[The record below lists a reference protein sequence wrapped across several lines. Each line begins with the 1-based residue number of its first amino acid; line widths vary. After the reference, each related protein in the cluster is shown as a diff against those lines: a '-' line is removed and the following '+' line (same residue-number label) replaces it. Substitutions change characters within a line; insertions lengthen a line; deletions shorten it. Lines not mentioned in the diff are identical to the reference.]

1 MRSHAHCIFVIQL
14 KYMPNLGK
22 RITRLGPNQQKVLL
36 LLLGGV
42 GLSVTMSPNQYFKVF
57 KEVKEEWQKINS
69 RALNNAIRDLYRSK
83 LIKSK
88 ENPDGSLT
96 MVLTDKGKKK
106 AITFNIDNM
115 EIKKPKK
122 WDKKWRLVLF
132 DIPEKHK
139 PAREAIRDTLKNLGF
154 HEYQKSVF
162 IHPYECQKEI
172 DFVIEYFDIRRFVR
186 TLIADTFDNDIHFK
200 KVFDLI

>member
-1 MRSHAHCIFVIQL
+1 MPL
-14 KYMPNLGK
+14 KKGN
-22 RITRLGPNQQKVLL
+22 RINRLGPNQQKVLL
-36 LLLGGV
+36 LLFSGI
-42 GLSVTMSPNQYFKVF
+42 GLSVARSPNQYFKVF
-57 KEVKEEWQKINS
+57 KEVKKEWQKINN

-83 LIKSK
+83 LVKEK
-88 ENPDGSLT
+88 ENQDGSLT

-106 AITFNIDNM
+106 AITFNMDNM

-132 DIPEKHK
+132 DVPEKHK
-139 PAREAIRDTLKNLGF
+139 PAREALRDALKRLGF

-172 DFVIEYFDIRRFVR
+172 DFIIEYFDIRRFVR
-186 TLIADTFDNDIHFK
+186 TLIADELDNDIHIRKIFG
-200 KVFDLI
+200 L

>member
-1 MRSHAHCIFVIQL
+1 MPL
-14 KYMPNLGK
+14 KKGNK
-22 RITRLGPNQQKVLL
+22 INRLGPNQQKVLL
-36 LLLGGV
+36 LLFGGI
-42 GLSVTMSPNQYFKVF
+42 GLSVARSPNQYFKVF
-57 KEVKEEWQKINS
+57 KEVKKEWQKIND

-83 LIKSK
+83 LIKER

-139 PAREAIRDTLKNLGF
+139 PAREALRDALKRLSF

-172 DFVIEYFDIRRFVR
+172 DFVIEYFDIRPFVR
-186 TLIADTFDNDIHFK
+186 IIISVSLDNELHFRK
-200 KVFDLI
+200 LFGLV

>member
-1 MRSHAHCIFVIQL
+1 M
-14 KYMPNLGK
+14 KKGGK
-22 RITRLGPNQQKVLL
+22 LSRLGPNQQKIIL
-36 LLLGGV
+36 LLLGGI
-42 GLSVTMSPNQYFKVF
+42 GLSLAKTPKQYFRVVGEIS
-57 KEVKEEWQKINS
+57 KEWKNINS
-69 RALNNAIRDLYRSK
+69 RMLEKAISSLYHSK

-96 MVLTDKGKKK
+96 MVLTDKGKQK

-132 DIPEKHK
+132 DIPEKQK
-139 PAREAIRDTLKNLGF
+139 PAREALRDALKRLGF

-162 IHPYECQKEI
+162 IHPYECKKEI
-172 DFVIEYFDIRRFVR
+172 DFVIEYFNIRKYVR
-186 TLIADTFDNDIHFK
+186 TITADTLDNDIHLRK
-200 KVFDLI
+200 KFGL

>member
-1 MRSHAHCIFVIQL
+1 
-14 KYMPNLGK
+14 MPNLGK
-22 RITRLGPNQQKVLL
+22 RINRLGPNQQKIILL
-36 LLLGGV
+36 LIGGI
-42 GLSVTMSPNQYFKVF
+42 GLSVARTPKQYFRVIGEVS
-57 KEVKEEWQKINS
+57 KEWKGIN
-69 RALNNAIRDLYRSK
+69 RRMTEKAISSLYRSK
-83 LIKSK
+83 LIRER

-139 PAREAIRDTLKNLGF
+139 PAREALRDALKRLSF

-186 TLIADTFDNDIHFK
+186 TLTAENLDNDIHLRK
-200 KVFDLI
+200 KFDLV

>member
-1 MRSHAHCIFVIQL
+1 MPL
-14 KYMPNLGK
+14 KKGNK
-22 RITRLGPNQQKVLL
+22 INRLGPNQQKVLL
-36 LLLGGV
+36 LLFGGI
-42 GLSVTMSPNQYFKVF
+42 GLSVARSPNQYFKVF
-57 KEVKEEWQKINS
+57 KEVKKEWQKIND

-83 LIKSK
+83 LIKER
-88 ENPDGSLT
+88 ENSDGSLT

-139 PAREAIRDTLKNLGF
+139 PAREALRDALKRLSF

-172 DFVIEYFDIRRFVR
+172 DFVIEYFDIRPFVR
-186 TLIADTFDNDIHFK
+186 IIISVSLDNELHFRK
-200 KVFDLI
+200 LFGLV

>member
-1 MRSHAHCIFVIQL
+1 MPL
-14 KYMPNLGK
+14 KKGNK
-22 RITRLGPNQQKVLL
+22 INRLGPNQQKVLL
-36 LLLGGV
+36 LLFGGI
-42 GLSVTMSPNQYFKVF
+42 GLSVARSPNQYFKVF
-57 KEVKEEWQKINS
+57 KEVKKEWQKIND

-83 LIKSK
+83 LIKER

-139 PAREAIRDTLKNLGF
+139 PAREALRGALKRLSF

-186 TLIADTFDNDIHFK
+186 TLTAENLDNDIHLRK
-200 KVFDLI
+200 KFDLV